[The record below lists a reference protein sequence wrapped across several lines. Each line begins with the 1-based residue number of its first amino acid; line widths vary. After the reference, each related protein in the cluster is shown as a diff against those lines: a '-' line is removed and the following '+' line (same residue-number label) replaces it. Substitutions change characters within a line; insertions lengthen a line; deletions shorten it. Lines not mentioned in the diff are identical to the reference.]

1 MFVFDINHRHRR
13 NGVPGLKILSTMLR
27 WFWPAERCANCQ
39 SIYSITKP
47 SDMLNKNIDEIKRS
61 NDGRFVITYGSDIDI
76 YRPTSAT
83 TDISNSSES
92 DDGGFLPQR
101 KSKLRTSWRRPLVS
115 CPSELS
121 FSPIVQT
128 SRRAS
133 HDGLLHIGNNNN
145 KQPLLQIVPI
155 EHHPIPP
162 TYQNIDSID
171 RTPAVQHNRNI
182 FMQQTPS
189 TTTTKKLTRI
199 VSSSPAISSPMAIN
213 SSTLLSPQ
221 TMYFNDLSSVLQSS
235 SRDPSLP
242 TSQHINISQLRMLQ
256 ERYAQELPSLRAIH
270 EETRRMVQ
278 QNAHHQINDQMP
290 LKFLIQSNSSPT
302 SSKEM
307 HIHHMP
313 NYHPHHPYTD
323 HYHNQQPHFDSSAL
337 AAVDVHENQQLPLIH
352 QRFKSKLLPRHY
364 RLARSAPELASPNQ
378 SYDMNVTLR
387 PFEITPESQSS
398 SSGFGS
404 RNTSQTH
411 PNQTLRTAATI
422 SMGQQQN
429 VRNLPPYRPPPK
441 YIYYPYEA
449 SSTSQHSSPYTMD
462 HWLDLLKMSDS
473 NYLMADNAGSD
484 AKAVDV
490 CSVDGPYEFDPA
502 TPTPTASTPTG
513 LTRDELFLGTPRELV
528 LPHSQFTLLQT
539 QSLQPYQRKRVS
551 KYENIEAR
559 VQAMKEEFH
568 AYRKRQAM
576 QMQQHTIATANNAT
590 AT

>member
-1 MFVFDINHRHRR
+1 
-13 NGVPGLKILSTMLR
+13 
-27 WFWPAERCANCQ
+27 
-39 SIYSITKP
+39 
-47 SDMLNKNIDEIKRS
+47 
-61 NDGRFVITYGSDIDI
+61 
-76 YRPTSAT
+76 
-83 TDISNSSES
+83 
-92 DDGGFLPQR
+92 
-101 KSKLRTSWRRPLVS
+101 
-115 CPSELS
+115 
-121 FSPIVQT
+121 
-128 SRRAS
+128 
-133 HDGLLHIGNNNN
+133 
-145 KQPLLQIVPI
+145 
-155 EHHPIPP
+155 
-162 TYQNIDSID
+162 
-171 RTPAVQHNRNI
+171 
-182 FMQQTPS
+182 
-189 TTTTKKLTRI
+189 
-199 VSSSPAISSPMAIN
+199 
-213 SSTLLSPQ
+213 
-221 TMYFNDLSSVLQSS
+221 
-235 SRDPSLP
+235 
-242 TSQHINISQLRMLQ
+242 MLQ

-278 QNAHHQINDQMP
+278 QNVYQINDQMP
-290 LKFLIQSNSSPT
+290 LQFVTQSNSSPT

-307 HIHHMP
+307 NIHHMR
-313 NYHPHHPYTD
+313 HHSHHPYHPYHD
-323 HYHNQQPHFDSSAL
+323 HYYNQQSHFDSRAL
-337 AAVDVHENQQLPLIH
+337 ATVDVHQQHQQHQHSQLPLIH

-378 SYDMNVTLR
+378 SHDMNITLR

-411 PNQTLRTAATI
+411 PNQTLRMPATN

-429 VRNLPPYRPPPK
+429 VRNLPPYRPPPPPK
-441 YIYYPYEA
+441 YIYYYPYEA

-473 NYLMADNAGSD
+473 NYLMANNNNAGSD

-513 LTRDELFLGTPRELV
+513 LTRDEIFSGTPRDLG
-528 LPHSQFTLLQT
+528 LSHSQFTLLQT

-551 KYENIEAR
+551 KYENMEAR

-568 AYRKRQAM
+568 AYRNRQAM